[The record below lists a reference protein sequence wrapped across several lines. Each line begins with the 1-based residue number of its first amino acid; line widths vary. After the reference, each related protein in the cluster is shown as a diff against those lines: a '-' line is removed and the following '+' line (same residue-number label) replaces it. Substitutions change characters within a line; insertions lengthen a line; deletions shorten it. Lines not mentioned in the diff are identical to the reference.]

1 MHEEMMKEADFLLG
15 MSKKEIMRE
24 MRKRKGEDVKDW
36 DENRPREA
44 GEDEDAEV
52 VEAPP
57 RIVTRDMM
65 DANKIKEIKESGQR
79 GSRVE
84 SQGQTAT
91 SIGGAN
97 NGGWKAATKDDGASK
112 ANPQS

>member
-15 MSKKEIMRE
+15 LNKKEIMRE

-44 GEDEDAEV
+44 GEDEDTEI

-65 DANKIKEIKESGQR
+65 EGLIIQVGRLPPRTTRRQKGLLKVKFYKNSLL
-79 GSRVE
+79 
-84 SQGQTAT
+84 
-91 SIGGAN
+91 
-97 NGGWKAATKDDGASK
+97 
-112 ANPQS
+112 

>member
-1 MHEEMMKEADFLLG
+1 
-15 MSKKEIMRE
+15 

-44 GEDEDAEV
+44 GEDEDTEI

-65 DANKIKEIKESGQR
+65 DTNKIKEINESGQR
-79 GSRVE
+79 GSRAE
-84 SQGQTAT
+84 NQGQTAT

-97 NGGWKAATKDDGASK
+97 NSGWKAATKDDAAPKGT
-112 ANPQS
+112 PQS